1 MHALGFGGHA
11 LIARTLAR
19 HAWKLSP
26 RSVGRFLK
34 ERRPTPTTPP
44 PPSARGNGKRVEARY
59 PNHLWMVDLTRLPT
73 LFPFLKLTL
82 AVVFDAFS
90 RMPLAARS
98 FLTEPSAHAV
108 ADLFQ
113 HAVQTH
119 GKPRHLV
126 TDQGVQFT
134 AEAFRNTVTA
144 LGIRHRFGALHRH
157 GSIAL
162 LERLFRTLKDA
173 LSLRSWRPWTRQDL
187 DRRLDNTLR
196 HYAFHRPH
204 SRLHDRVPA
213 EVYYGIRNHLP
224 PVLPA
229 PRGRPGEPGPDPPDD
244 IAILDPENKRL
255 PILLPNVA

>member
-1 MHALGFGGHA
+1 
-11 LIARTLAR
+11 
-19 HAWKLSP
+19 
-26 RSVGRFLK
+26 
-34 ERRPTPTTPP
+34 
-44 PPSARGNGKRVEARY
+44 
-59 PNHLWMVDLTRLPT
+59 
-73 LFPFLKLTL
+73 
-82 AVVFDAFS
+82 
-90 RMPLAARS
+90 MPLAARS

-108 ADLFQ
+108 ADLF
-113 HAVQTH
+113 HHTVHIH

-162 LERLFRTLKDA
+162 LERLFRTLKNA

-204 SRLHDRVPA
+204 SRLRDRVPA

-229 PRGRPGEPGPDPPDD
+229 PRGRPGEPGPDPPVV
-244 IAILDPENKRL
+244 IAFLDPENKRL